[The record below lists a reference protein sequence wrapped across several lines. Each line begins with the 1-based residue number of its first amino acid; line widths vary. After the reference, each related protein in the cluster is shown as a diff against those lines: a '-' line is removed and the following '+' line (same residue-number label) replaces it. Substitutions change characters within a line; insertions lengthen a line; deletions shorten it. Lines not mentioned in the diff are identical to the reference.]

1 MASTRSRH
9 TPGGI
14 RYDVRFRVN
23 GTQRTKTFRT
33 YEDARSFRRKVES
46 DELAGLVN
54 DPKGGERIFGDY
66 ADSWVR
72 HRLVKGRPLT
82 PATLQG
88 YRALLRRHPKP
99 AFGATKLRQITPER
113 VRQWHAE
120 AAENSRDQAAKGY
133 RLLRAIL
140 NTAVADGLIGR
151 NPCTIRGAGIEH
163 ARERPMLDTT
173 TVLELAEAIEPRLRS
188 LVLLGG
194 FAGMRSGELL
204 GLQRRDV
211 DPLHGTVTV
220 ERQAH
225 ELTGLGRVLT
235 PPKSE
240 AGRRTVVLPSFVLAA
255 LEDHLRD
262 YVAAQVDAVVFTR
275 PTGLPLRRQDL
286 SHAWKAACT
295 DVGVEG
301 VRPHDLRH
309 HAATVI
315 ARNPNVT
322 SRELMA
328 TIGHSSHVAAL
339 RYQHATAERSRE
351 IAAYLDDVISAAT
364 PPNRPAASAAVPEG
378 RGIGVAWNESVE
390 RGDPGKRA
398 TNQGQQEE
406 AAGGIEPPYGA
417 LQAPA

>member
-1 MASTRSRH
+1 MATIRRRQ
-9 TPGGI
+9 TPSGI

-23 GTQRTKTFRT
+23 GIQRTRTFRT
-33 YEDARSFRRKVES
+33 REDANGFRRKIEGE
-46 DELAGLVN
+46 ELAGLVN
-54 DPKGGERIFGDY
+54 DPKGGERLFGEF
-66 ADSWVR
+66 AEIWVR
-72 HRLVKGRPLT
+72 QRLVKGRHLT
-82 PATLQG
+82 PSTAQG
-88 YRALLRRHPKP
+88 YRALLRRHLNP
-99 AFGATKLRQITPER
+99 AFGATRLRQITPER
-113 VRQWHAE
+113 VREWHAE
-120 AAENSRDQAAKGY
+120 TAEFSRDQAAKGY

-140 NTAVADGLIGR
+140 NTALADGLIGR
-151 NPCTIRGAGIEH
+151 NPCVIRGAGIEH
-163 ARERPMLDTT
+163 ARERPMLDTK
-173 TVLELAEAIEPRLRS
+173 TVLELSEAIEARLRC

-194 FAGMRSGELL
+194 FTGMRSGELL

-240 AGRRTVVLPSFVLAA
+240 AGRRTVALPTFVLRA
-255 LEDHLRD
+255 LEHHLED
-262 YVAAQVDAVVFTR
+262 YVAAPVDSFVFTR

-286 SHAWKAACT
+286 SHAWTAACAV
-295 DVGVEG
+295 VGIEG

-322 SRELMA
+322 LRELMT

-351 IAAYLDDVISAAT
+351 IATYLDGVITAAT
-364 PPNRPAASAAVPEG
+364 ALNHPPLAASVRDACG
-378 RGIGVAWNESVE
+378 MGVAWSNHARSDGSEK
-390 RGDPGKRA
+390 PA
-398 TNQGQQEE
+398 PNQGQHCE